1 MIDSSQKISM
11 VISALDYSMFPVAE
25 VAILLRKNE

>member
-1 MIDSSQKISM
+1 MIESSQKISI
-11 VISALDYSMFPVAE
+11 VSSALDYSIFPVAE